1 MMCAVKEILKGVQ
14 RRALSGYMLSLE
26 RGAQESSPLCN
37 FEESEAG
44 RAEQVAD
51 LCSGTEGMVYLT

>member
-14 RRALSGYMLSLE
+14 RRALSGCTLSLE
-26 RGAQESSPLCN
+26 REARESSTLCN

-51 LCSGTEGMVYLT
+51 LRSGTEGMVYLT

>member
-1 MMCAVKEILKGVQ
+1 MCAVREILEGVQ
-14 RRALSGYMLSLE
+14 RMALSGCMLSLE
-26 RGAQESSPLCN
+26 RGARGSSTWCN

-51 LCSGTEGMVYLT
+51 LRSGMEWVVYLT

>member
-1 MMCAVKEILKGVQ
+1 MAV
-14 RRALSGYMLSLE
+14 SGCMLSLE
-26 RGAQESSPLCN
+26 RGARGSSTWCN

-51 LCSGTEGMVYLT
+51 LRSGTEWVVYLT